1 MLEEK
6 YTGKGKVRLLAGGG
20 KIYTDIAARFVRSE
34 RSMDDIA
41 ASPYSRKIVQN
52 ILESGHRAALEF
64 DFFLFGVEGYSR
76 VTEVQLVRKR
86 LASYLIKSGRAE
98 LGGKRSYSVVYPRR
112 VADFAARVTLPDGR
126 ETSLSG
132 RDLAD
137 LSRQWYEAGLDAGL
151 PEEDLRYLK
160 PQATEFKAI
169 IGMNA
174 HALLDWFAIRCCRN
188 AQHEIRHLAW
198 QMLRLCRKAA
208 PDLFVGA
215 GPSCVQL
222 GYCPENRLQ
231 NPRCQGRI
239 LTRDAALELLRARAA
254 ERNAPL
260 PPAPNE
266 FDEDEA

>member
-1 MLEEK
+1 
-6 YTGKGKVRLLAGGG
+6 
-20 KIYTDIAARFVRSE
+20 
-34 RSMDDIA
+34 
-41 ASPYSRKIVQN
+41 
-52 ILESGHRAALEF
+52 
-64 DFFLFGVEGYSR
+64 
-76 VTEVQLVRKR
+76 
-86 LASYLIKSGRAE
+86 
-98 LGGKRSYSVVYPRR
+98 
-112 VADFAARVTLPDGR
+112 
-126 ETSLSG
+126 
-132 RDLAD
+132 
-137 LSRQWYEAGLDAGL
+137 
-151 PEEDLRYLK
+151 
-160 PQATEFKAI
+160 
-169 IGMNA
+169 MNA